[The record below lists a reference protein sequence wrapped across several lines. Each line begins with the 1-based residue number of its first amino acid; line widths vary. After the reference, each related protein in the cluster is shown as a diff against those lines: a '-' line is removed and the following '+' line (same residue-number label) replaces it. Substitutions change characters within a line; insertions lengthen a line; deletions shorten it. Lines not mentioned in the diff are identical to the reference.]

1 MLKHLHVLSFYANF
15 AASRTINYKCFME
28 TNGKIQE
35 MVDSVKSKENEID
48 ELKKSIR
55 NTIKTVIENTA
66 DDCPQFRNKLEKSKN
81 ISVIKFSDLMSHPFD
96 IRLYSKARS
105 VSAFMVYLGQFPVTE
120 WVDEIRKMKG
130 KKRFNNDF
138 QFTVKKVNYIISGV
152 FIDAVADAFA
162 NET

>member
-1 MLKHLHVLSFYANF
+1 MLTLQQVEQ
-15 AASRTINYKCFME
+15 SRTNAFME

-35 MVDSVKSKENEID
+35 MIDSVNLKENEIA
-48 ELKKSIR
+48 ELKNSIR
-55 NTIKTVIENTA
+55 QTIKTAIENVA
-66 DDCPQFRNKLEKSKN
+66 DDCLQFKNNYEKSKC
-81 ISVIKFSDLMSHPFD
+81 ISVIKHSDLIGHSFD

-105 VSAFMVYLGQFPVTE
+105 VSAFMVYLGQFPVAE
-120 WVDEIRKMKG
+120 WVNEIRNMKS

-162 NET
+162 NEA